1 MASVRCDASCG
12 WGLIDE
18 IIDAAGSRNMGLP
31 FSVRYNI
38 GFLCKLLTLN
48 FLAMV
53 ANDRNEETQGGVRKR
68 VPRVLAQT

>member
-18 IIDAAGSRNMGLP
+18 IIDAAGSRNIGLSL
-31 FSVRYNI
+31 SVRYNI
-38 GFLCKLLTLN
+38 GLLRKLLTLD

-53 ANDRNEETQGGVRKR
+53 ANDRNEEIR
-68 VPRVLAQT
+68 